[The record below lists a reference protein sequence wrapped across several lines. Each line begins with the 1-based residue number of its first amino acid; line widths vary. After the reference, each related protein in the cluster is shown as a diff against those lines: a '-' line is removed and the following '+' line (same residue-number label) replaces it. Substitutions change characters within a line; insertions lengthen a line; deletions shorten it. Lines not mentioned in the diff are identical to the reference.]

1 MTGVESKQPARRGR
15 SNRALAFGMSIIDP
29 RAWAHLLRMVHYYNY
44 SHVQPRRLADIGRG
58 VVMAPNVSM
67 MNAERIKIGAYSHI
81 GARCSLWAGKTAAR
95 ITLGHH
101 ALLGP
106 DVFITVASYGL
117 EPGTPIMDQPM
128 IESDVIIGADVWL
141 GARVVVGA
149 GVEIGEGSVVA
160 AHSFVTRS
168 LPPGSIAGGNPAR
181 VIGFRGDSKAEA
193 EVLEADVLVGSSA
206 AR

>member
-1 MTGVESKQPARRGR
+1 MAGDESNQPASPKGR
-15 SNRALAFGMSIIDP
+15 KRALSFGMSIVDP

-44 SHVQPRRLADIGRG
+44 SHVRPRRLADVGPG
-58 VVMAPNVSM
+58 VLMAPNVSL

-81 GARCSLWAGKTAAR
+81 GARCSLWAGKSVGR

-106 DVFITVASYGL
+106 EVFITAANYRL

-128 IESDVIIGADVWL
+128 DEQDVIIGPDVWL

-181 VIGFRGDSKAEA
+181 IIGRRGEPKAEA
-193 EVLEADVLVGSSA
+193 EIRKAEVLSSA
-206 AR
+206 G